1 VSDRIDITIAGEPA
15 PQPRAKGRLA
25 GPRHAPFV
33 QIYTP
38 DDASIWK
45 GRVYRAAKPV
55 LPVKPWTEAVRVS
68 ITLWIGRPG
77 YLLEP
82 KAPAP
87 AIPCPVHGS
96 GDVDNFA
103 KAIMD
108 VLTHKAAKVGE
119 DGRVVSE
126 EHRGLWKDDS
136 QVVDLRVLKF
146 YHAKGCGPGAR
157 IVAEHLVQEE
167 ESIFAATSA
176 ERTTA

>member
-1 VSDRIDITIAGEPA
+1 MSDRIDITIAGEPA
-15 PQPRAKGRLA
+15 PQPRARGRLA

-38 DDASIWK
+38 DDANHWK
-45 GRVYRAAKPV
+45 ARVYRA
-55 LPVKPWTEAVRVS
+55 VKPHLPAAPWSEAVRVG
-68 ITLWIGRPG
+68 ITLWLPRPG

-82 KAPAP
+82 KAPAH

-108 VLTHKAAKVGE
+108 VLTHKVAKVGH
-119 DGRVVSE
+119 DARVVAE
-126 EHRGLWKDDS
+126 DHPGLWKDDS
-136 QVVDLRVLKF
+136 QVVELTVRKF
-146 YHAKGCGPGAR
+146 YHAKGYGPGAR
-157 IVAEHLVQEE
+157 FVAEHLVERE
-167 ESIFAATSA
+167 ESIFAAAES

>member
-1 VSDRIDITIAGEPA
+1 MSNRVEIIVGGEPA
-15 PQPRAKGRLA
+15 PQPRLNGRIA
-25 GPRHAPFV
+25 GPRHAQF
-33 QIYTP
+33 IHFYTP
-38 DDASIWK
+38 DDADPWK
-45 GRVYRAAKPV
+45 RRVYKAMKPH
-55 LPVKPWTEAVRVS
+55 LPEVPWDQPVRVE
-68 ITLWIGRPG
+68 ITIWIGRPD

-82 KAPAP
+82 KAPAS
-87 AIPCPVHGS
+87 AMPCPTYGK

-108 VLTHKAAKVGE
+108 VLTNITPKVGN
-119 DGRVVSE
+119 DGKVVRE
-126 EHRGLWKDDS
+126 EHRGLWKDDA